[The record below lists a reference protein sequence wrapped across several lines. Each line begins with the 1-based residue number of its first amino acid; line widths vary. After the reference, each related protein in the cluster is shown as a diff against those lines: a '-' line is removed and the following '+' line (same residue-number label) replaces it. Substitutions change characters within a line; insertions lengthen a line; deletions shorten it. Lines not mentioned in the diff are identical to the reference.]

1 MKLLL
6 IFLSIFPL
14 NIYAV
19 TGTQIAQKVYNSN
32 REKDSIQI
40 TKMTLIDKRG
50 NKRVRD
56 FTAFAKD
63 NNKYDAQNL
72 MLFTKPK
79 SINGTIMLTH
89 NKKGSDTNQWI
100 YLSGL
105 KKSRRIGSSKKSGR
119 FVGSDLTYEDLE
131 DREPE
136 LDNHKLLKTKKIGKT
151 KFYIIESKAKDKTTS
166 TYKKVI
172 SLINS
177 NTWMV
182 KKAIFYKKKKKAH
195 KTITVNSFKKTGKS
209 WRAVKTT
216 VINHKIKHTT
226 VLEVLK
232 TSFNNNLKAKHF
244 KKLMLENP
252 DRLKRLIK

>member
-1 MKLLL
+1 MKFLLL
-6 IFLSIFPL
+6 LLSILPF
-14 NIYAV
+14 NIHAV
-19 TGTQIAQKVYNSN
+19 TGSQIANKVYNSN
-32 REKDSIQI
+32 REVDSIQV
-40 TKMTLIDKRG
+40 TRMTLVDKKG

-63 NNKYDAQNL
+63 NNQYDAQNL
-72 MLFTKPK
+72 ILFTKPK
-79 SINGTIMLTH
+79 SIDGTIMLTH

-151 KFYIIESKAKDKTTS
+151 KYYIIESKAKEKSTS

-172 SLINS
+172 SLVNS
-177 NTWMV
+177 KTWMV
-182 KKAIFYKKKKKAH
+182 KKAIFYKRKKKAH
-195 KTITVNSFKKTGKS
+195 KTITVNKFKKIGKS
-209 WRAVKTT
+209 WRATNTK
-216 VINHKIKHTT
+216 IENHKIKHIT

-232 TSFNNNLKAKHF
+232 TTFNNNLKSKHF

-252 DRLKRLIK
+252 DRLKRLIR